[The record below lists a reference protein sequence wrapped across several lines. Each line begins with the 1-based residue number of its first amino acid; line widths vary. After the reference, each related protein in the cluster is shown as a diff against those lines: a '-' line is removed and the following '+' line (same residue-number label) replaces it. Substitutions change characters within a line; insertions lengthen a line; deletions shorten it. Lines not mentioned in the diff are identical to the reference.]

1 MKREIDPLEISS
13 SKKFKPYQFPEL
25 ILPNEIWLKILHCLK
40 TKDLF
45 GSFAFV
51 CKHFHNLTLDSKT
64 VKILSLNR
72 IKTRQ
77 KYLKVLNVLN
87 RSKNLYEFK
96 IENSSQ
102 FYDKLILYALKSN
115 PKLKSLKILSQT
127 HNQKNSTLSEEV
139 IQAIGEDLEHLELF
153 GIDHP
158 NDELM
163 KKISILENLKSLKM
177 VVPNLCLKNLID
189 IGINCSKLEKVH
201 FDWIKL
207 EQSSYNWENPQLN
220 ISANDIIDAYDKF
233 FKERKE
239 TLKSVFIG
247 RIDTNIRC
255 QVLKNLVLCENL
267 EELIFDNAG
276 CVDNFGLDIIS
287 KLSSL
292 KCLQLPLLCP
302 PDNDWRGKT
311 IHNVNLLFKGSN
323 LTNLTYIYITENNYL
338 AEDFL
343 KNITGYENSKLMK
356 IFIHGCSNLKVQEST
371 LRSLA
376 ANVQS
381 GAKRVLGLEW
391 KNICKFPDSR
401 LLEINNDMNIKIR
414 VGNSWISMINIMNSV
429 DNSFFGK

>member
-13 SKKFKPYQFPEL
+13 PKKFKPDQFPEL
-25 ILPNEIWLKILHCLK
+25 ILPNAIWIEILHCLK
-40 TKDLF
+40 TIDVF
-45 GSFAFV
+45 GSFALV

-72 IKTRQ
+72 IKTRK

-96 IENSSQ
+96 IENSSL
-102 FYDKLILYALKSN
+102 FYDKLIVYALKSN
-115 PKLKSLKILSQT
+115 PKLKSLKILSQN

-139 IQAIGEDLEHLELF
+139 IQAIGEDLEHLELV

-177 VVPNLCLKNLID
+177 DIPNLGMKNLID

-201 FDWIKL
+201 FNWIKL
-207 EQSSYNWENPQLN
+207 ETSYNLENPELN
-220 ISANDIIDAYDKF
+220 VHTNDIIDAYGKF
-233 FKERKE
+233 FYERKA
-239 TLKSVFIG
+239 TLKTIFMG
-247 RIDTNIRC
+247 RIDGSRI
-255 QVLKNLVLCENL
+255 LKNLVLCENL
-267 EELIFDNAG
+267 KELRFDNAG
-276 CVDNFGLDIIS
+276 CVNNFGLNIIS
-287 KLSSL
+287 ELSSL
-292 KCLQLPLLCP
+292 KSLLLPLCAYAT
-302 PDNDWRGKT
+302 N
-311 IHNVNLLFKGSN
+311 INSLFKGSN

-338 AEDFL
+338 AEEFL
-343 KNITGYENSKLMK
+343 INIAENENSKLTK

-414 VGNSWISMINIMNSV
+414 VGNSWISMINIMNSM
-429 DNSFFGK
+429 DNSFFRR

>member
-1 MKREIDPLEISS
+1 M
-13 SKKFKPYQFPEL
+13 
-25 ILPNEIWLKILHCLK
+25 K

-45 GSFAFV
+45 GSFALV

-163 KKISILENLKSLKM
+163 KKISILENLRSLKM
-177 VVPNLCLKNLID
+177 DIPNLGLKNLID

-201 FDWIKL
+201 FYWIKL
-207 EQSSYNWENPQLN
+207 KASFNLENPELN
-220 ISANDIIDAYDKF
+220 IYANDIGDAYDKF
-233 FKERKE
+233 FNERKS
-239 TLKSVFIG
+239 TLKTVSIG
-247 RIDTNIRC
+247 RNDGSISLT
-255 QVLKNLVLCENL
+255 LKNLILCENL
-267 EELIFDNAG
+267 EELMFDNAD
-276 CVDNFGLDIIS
+276 CIDEYGLNIITE
-287 KLSSL
+287 LSSL
-292 KCLQLPLLCP
+292 KSLLLPNCAYAS
-302 PDNDWRGKT
+302 
-311 IHNVNLLFKGSN
+311 NVNCLFRGSN
-323 LTNLTYIYITENNYL
+323 LRNLTYIYITENKYL
-338 AEDFL
+338 TENFL
-343 KNITGYENSKLMK
+343 KNIAENENSKLIK

-371 LRSLA
+371 LRKLS

-381 GAKRVLGLEW
+381 GTKRVLGLEW

-414 VGNSWISMINIMNSV
+414 VGNSWISMINIMNSM

>member
-1 MKREIDPLEISS
+1 M
-13 SKKFKPYQFPEL
+13 
-25 ILPNEIWLKILHCLK
+25 
-40 TKDLF
+40 
-45 GSFAFV
+45 
-51 CKHFHNLTLDSKT
+51 
-64 VKILSLNR
+64 
-72 IKTRQ
+72 
-77 KYLKVLNVLN
+77 
-87 RSKNLYEFK
+87 
-96 IENSSQ
+96 
-102 FYDKLILYALKSN
+102 
-115 PKLKSLKILSQT
+115 
-127 HNQKNSTLSEEV
+127 
-139 IQAIGEDLEHLELF
+139 
-153 GIDHP
+153 
-158 NDELM
+158 
-163 KKISILENLKSLKM
+163 
-177 VVPNLCLKNLID
+177 ID
-189 IGINCSKLEKVH
+189 IGFNCYKLEKVH

-267 EELIFDNAG
+267 EELTFDNAS

-292 KCLQLPLLCP
+292 KSLQLPLLCP

-338 AEDFL
+338 TEDFL
-343 KNITGYENSKLMK
+343 MNIAGYVNSKLMK

-401 LLEINNDMNIKIR
+401 LLEINNVMNIKIR
-414 VGNSWISMINIMNSV
+414 VGNSWISMINIMNSM